1 MSGYSKS
8 GDALCKTVAF
18 LAAVLISSAI
28 LSSTAVAGER
38 LRLQTGDVDLT
49 DATVS
54 REKVPAF
61 SVRVF
66 AAADA
71 EADVGLSW
79 VGTKEKRPK
88 ERLSKKVTLRGTKH
102 FVVQMRDRITAN
114 DLLNIRSLKIEVLR
128 YLPDDALVVSAS
140 PNEIQVLGRSS
151 PSIRAISLYRPEWK
165 LSPALGAS
173 SVFSGDPRVQAVLF
187 LFPGEEAELVAS
199 RFKKSDCRVL
209 SAAGRTITVDCPR
222 SLLQAVA
229 SGIDEVEWIE
239 PEPQI
244 SSAWFQDEAL
254 RSRLTLSTGDYAD
267 LTGFESGTKLLGFD
281 EAEKRGFQGADEAV
295 AFADTGLDRGDLKNI
310 HTDFSGRVGQPSIF
324 GLFSKSWEDP
334 DGHGTHV
341 AGLIAGSGEASGRR
355 IQGGALGATLVPQ
368 SLWSPKLGN
377 MSIPARVKDMFGK
390 AFAAGARIHT
400 NSWGS
405 IASLGVYDSMAQQV
419 DEYVHANPE
428 FLVLFAAGNG
438 GEDLDRDG
446 RIDGG
451 SIAAPGTAKNVL
463 TVGASKNQV
472 LKGGIQA
479 KMIDLKLGRDRWSA
493 EPLASSRLSDN
504 DRGLA
509 AFSSR
514 GPTQDGR
521 LKPEVVAPG
530 TNILSTRSQ
539 SSGADVLWGAYNDMY
554 VWSGGTSMSTPLV
567 AAAAAVVREYLIK
580 DRKIASPTAA
590 MVKGVLMHSADDLFP
605 GQFGAIGASR
615 GQELIQ
621 ARPNFD
627 EGFGRV
633 DLKRAT
639 ALSQALMVDERN
651 GLGPEEQ
658 HLYPVTL
665 SRFARLEM
673 TLVYTD
679 VPGAAAAAH
688 CLVNDLDIAVIDRAG
703 RRIEVLDRK
712 NNFEHLEVELPAGGY
727 QIEVRGF
734 NVPIGKQPYA
744 LIVSVR

>member
-1 MSGYSKS
+1 MV
-8 GDALCKTVAF
+8 LVAIAIAVF
-18 LAAVLISSAI
+18 SAATGPKAF
-28 LSSTAVAGER
+28 AGNQ
-38 LRLQTGDVDLT
+38 LRLVTGDVDLT

-54 REKVPAF
+54 RELTPTF
-61 SVRVF
+61 NVRPF
-66 AAADA
+66 KSAAGEF
-71 EADVGLSW
+71 EAGLSW
-79 VGTKEKRPK
+79 VGTHEKRPK
-88 ERLSKKVTLRGTKH
+88 DRLSKKVSLRGSKH
-102 FVVQMRDRITAN
+102 FVVQMWKRITAN
-114 DLLNIRSLKIEVLR
+114 DLHNIRSLKINVLR
-128 YLPDDALVVSAS
+128 YLPDDALVVAAS

-151 PSIRAISLYRPEWK
+151 PAIRAIAPYRSEWK
-165 LSPALGAS
+165 LSPVLGAS
-173 SVFSGDPRVQAVLF
+173 SVFSGDPRVRALLI
-187 LFPGEEAELVAS
+187 LFPQERAELVAS

-209 SAAGRTITVDCPR
+209 SAAARSLVVDCPR

-244 SSAWFQDEAL
+244 ASSWFQDPAL
-254 RSRLTLSTGDYAD
+254 RTLMTASAGDYVD
-267 LTGFESGTKLLGFD
+267 LTGFESGTKLLGF
-281 EAEKRGFQGADEAV
+281 ETAESRGFLGDGQTVG
-295 AFADTGLDRGDLKNI
+295 FADTGLDRGDLKNI
-310 HTDFSGRVGQPSIF
+310 HPDFKGRVGQPSIL

-341 AGLIAGSGEASGRR
+341 AGSVAGSGDTSGGR
-355 IQGGALGATLVPQ
+355 ISGGARGATLVPQ

-377 MSIPARVKDMFGK
+377 MSIPARVKEMFAK
-390 AFAAGARIHT
+390 AYSAGSRIHT

-419 DEYVHANPE
+419 DEYAFANPE
-428 FLVLFAAGNG
+428 FLILFAAGNN
-438 GEDLDRDG
+438 GEDVDRDG
-446 RIDGG
+446 RVDNG

-479 KMIDLKLGRDRWSA
+479 KMIDLRSGRDRWGA
-493 EPLASSRLSDN
+493 EPLASSRFSDN
-504 DRGLA
+504 ERGLA

-530 TNILSTRSQ
+530 TNVLSTRSQ
-539 SSGADVLWGAYNDMY
+539 SPSADLLWGPYNDMY
-554 VWSGGTSMSTPLV
+554 VWSGGTSMATPLV
-567 AAAAAVVREYLIK
+567 AAAAAVVREYLVK
-580 DRKIASPTAA
+580 DRKIAAPTASL
-590 MVKGVLMHSADDLFP
+590 VKGVLMHSAEDLFP
-605 GQFGAIGASR
+605 GQFGSVGISR
-615 GQELIQ
+615 GQELMQ
-621 ARPNFD
+621 QRPNFD

-639 ALSQALMVDERN
+639 ELSQALLVDERI

-679 VPGAAAAAH
+679 MPGAAVATQT
-688 CLVNDLDIAVIDRAG
+688 LVNDLDIAVLDRSG

-712 NNFEHLEVELPAGGY
+712 NNFEHLEAELPAGMY
-727 QIEVRGF
+727 QIEVRGY
-734 NVPIGKQPYA
+734 NVPLGKQPYA